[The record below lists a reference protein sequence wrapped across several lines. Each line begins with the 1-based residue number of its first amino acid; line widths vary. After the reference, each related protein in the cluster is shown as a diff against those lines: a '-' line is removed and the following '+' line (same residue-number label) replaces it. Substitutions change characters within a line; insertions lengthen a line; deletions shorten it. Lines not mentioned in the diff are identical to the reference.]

1 MIEKFFIIILGPVF
15 QSPQYSVHVQE
26 NVKRGTVIA
35 NVQAT
40 DIDSGRYGTSGIRY
54 TELRGQLA
62 GSLTLDPLSGMI
74 TTGTDE
80 EEGLVTYF
88 DRERINFH
96 YLTVEARDDNG
107 EGNRNSVELLIH
119 VTDMNDN
126 APVFEAN
133 EYEASLPEVF
143 SISYH

>member
-1 MIEKFFIIILGPVF
+1 MF

-26 NVKRGTVIA
+26 NLKRGTVIA
-35 NVQAT
+35 NVQAV
-40 DIDSGRYGTSGIRY
+40 DIDSAKYGTAGIRY

-62 GSLTLDPLSGMI
+62 SSLTLDPFSGMI
-74 TTGTDE
+74 TTGTDDE
-80 EEGLVTYF
+80 DTPETFF
-88 DRERINFH
+88 DRERENFH

-126 APVFEAN
+126 PPVFESN
-133 EYEASLPEVF
+133 IYEAYIPEVLN
-143 SISYH
+143 ILRIETL

>member
-1 MIEKFFIIILGPVF
+1 MIILGPIF

-80 EEGLVTYF
+80 EEAPETYF

-107 EGNRNSVELLIH
+107 EGNRNSVELLIY

-133 EYEASLPEVF
+133 EYEAYLPEVLNNSCYLKF
-143 SISYH
+143 